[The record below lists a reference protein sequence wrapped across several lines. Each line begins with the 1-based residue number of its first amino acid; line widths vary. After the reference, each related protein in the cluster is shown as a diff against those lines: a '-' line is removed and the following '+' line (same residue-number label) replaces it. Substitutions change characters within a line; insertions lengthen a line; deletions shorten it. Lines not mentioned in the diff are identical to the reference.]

1 MTTLTCL
8 VAWLFLYLFAVSSL
22 SLCSINRDSREDAK
36 DGHAIGESDQPPAN
50 IKNPNGEIEMHL
62 STDEVVKEE
71 KVGGITENQHQ
82 QDSTKQKNS
91 GVLSSE
97 TVYQDVQNEPPID
110 PKPSPR
116 EQKHDQDESREKD
129 IVIPDDDDS
138 PTDNDPMPVNNDMDG
153 SSEDGLI
160 KQDISGD
167 NEITEDV
174 EEDSQQRELAQ
185 AEAEEDEIDKSEE
198 KHLDGDPNQDQ
209 ESSAEDISTD
219 TTKEPDPG
227 EKSVDA
233 KTEVVDENTEEEGA
247 NVSADDSH
255 LADNLEEIRTD
266 DKKDILKEQPSME
279 TFEETGERKL
289 PGTGEDEGEEIE
301 IDQQIDE
308 EIAGDNVVEQK
319 DEEEKKTKE
328 RGKEEETEP
337 EEKGG
342 EKSLDVKR
350 GLDEKDKETM
360 DDKDEELKQDQ
371 EDKTEDEKRSEVDSG
386 EGIKPTEEETKSNA
400 TDHDVIKTDEM
411 PSYDEWREKKLQ
423 QAKEDFDRELGQGER
438 NPAPAPKFNLNENSK
453 NHASADCGSKI
464 LGTNPEAQSPSAI
477 LNSNRDIY
485 MINPC
490 SAKSIWFTVELCE
503 PIQVKLIELANY
515 ELFSC
520 VPESFKVSISDRYPV
535 REWHQLGTFVAR
547 DERSLQNFPL
557 NEETMFAKYMR
568 IEMLTFFG
576 SEHFCPLSV
585 LRVFGTSM
593 VEEID
598 DAEGVDSASSTE
610 QDVLPVHPT
619 PLPEDLKGNGILD
632 HAKDAVFKLVE
643 KAAKVLTGSKS
654 DGEADTDK
662 SADDIGEEMP
672 MDRNFSDGKV
682 KEDGTQGSD
691 KESEPHNDRCN
702 GQEVCFQENYATAS
716 QHCCFSL
723 LAQAAGSIL
732 LCCKALKQRPKPIKP
747 GGETVEETSN
757 LLLPSQVPM
766 EVIQTKIEDTKD
778 KIEASIQTSIV
789 LEPTP
794 PDIYHGEDKKI
805 ESSSPPSIVFPSTDV
820 ARPIKS
826 SRSEIL
832 ATKTKTKQILHTSL
846 DQTQNMM
853 DVGGEINRLPSE
865 DKENKSEISVEPKP
879 VPLLKDSV
887 TEEKTKSKNKS
898 IDVEVAS
905 ASESNKSTNISHDV
919 PPIETITRPESEEK
933 EQPPVQTSDKDAIK
947 VNAAVGTTKP
957 SSQQIAKSEIDS
969 NVSEELED
977 KGSPPVADTIK
988 EENGANTTNKIQE
1001 SKREVNESTKVT
1013 QPSTL
1018 GEKPTSLAN
1027 NSKSTAAAA
1036 DVGNGSF
1043 SPSASSLGS
1052 LPHGVQKESV
1062 LMRLNNRIKTLE
1074 INMSL
1079 SGLYLEELSQ
1089 RYRKQMD
1096 EMQKAFNT
1104 KIKNVQDNAQKAQ
1117 ELRQQQVEY
1126 IQQLEKKLEKMTTD
1140 LENVTHRM
1148 DGILREVV
1156 ERHLFLMLCEVVVM
1170 VIVFSYCLRRS
1181 SSQSSHGINTSV
1193 GMATKSSGKKPVEE
1207 TGRRNSDGL
1216 LHVPMRDKISLSPGL
1231 GPGLGFMKD
1240 VGKTGSLDDLLIIG
1254 PTTPLR
1260 EALRQAS
1267 EPSKQRNRHKNKG
1280 RNKNSQRPASAASAT
1295 STESVPQDL
1304 VSSSS
1309 NSSIASS
1316 FSLSSTSSTKGL
1328 SSSATSKQST
1338 SGPST
1343 SGNRGLPSAANS
1355 RHSTAG
1361 LLFRGSA
1368 PVKKGSQGGMGGHQ
1382 QPQRDVPENIGQMNG
1397 EYQGH
1402 AGGGGGGKKNN
1413 QCINGYSKR

>member
-22 SLCSINRDSREDAK
+22 SLCSINRDLREDAK
-36 DGHAIGESDQPPAN
+36 DGFEIGESDQPPAN

-62 STDEVVKEE
+62 STDEGMKEE
-71 KVGGITENQHQ
+71 KDGGIAENQHQ
-82 QDSTKQKNS
+82 QDSTKEKNS

-97 TVYQDVQNEPPID
+97 TIYQDLQNEPSIE

-116 EQKHDQDESREKD
+116 EQKQDQDERREKD
-129 IVIPDDDDS
+129 VIPDDDDS
-138 PTDNDPMPVNNDMDG
+138 PTDNDSLPVNNDMDG
-153 SSEDGLI
+153 SSKDGLI

-167 NEITEDV
+167 NGITEDV
-174 EEDSQQRELAQ
+174 KEDSQQMELAQ
-185 AEAEEDEIDKSEE
+185 AEAEEEEIDKSEE

-219 TTKEPDPG
+219 ATKELDPG

-233 KTEVVDENTEEEGA
+233 KTEVVDEKTEKEGGLT
-247 NVSADDSH
+247 NDSD
-255 LADNLEEIRTD
+255 LAEHLEEIRAD
-266 DKKDILKEQPSME
+266 DKKDIVKEQPSTE
-279 TFEETGERKL
+279 AIEETDDSKIQGI
-289 PGTGEDEGEEIE
+289 GEDKEEDTV
-301 IDQQIDE
+301 IDQQIDKAE
-308 EIAGDNVVEQK
+308 EIAGDNVVEQR

-328 RGKEEETEP
+328 RGKEEETIT

-342 EKSLDVKR
+342 AKALDIKR
-350 GLDEKDKETM
+350 GSDEKDKGTM
-360 DDKDEELKQDQ
+360 DDKDEEIKQDQ
-371 EDKTEDEKRSEVDSG
+371 EDKAEERTKPETVSEA
-386 EGIKPTEEETKSNA
+386 GIKPTEEETKSNA

-438 NPAPAPKFNLNENSK
+438 NPAPTPKFNLNENSK

-662 SADDIGEEMP
+662 SADDIGEEML

-682 KEDGTQGSD
+682 KEDGTHGSD
-691 KESEPHNDRCN
+691 KENETHNDRCN

-732 LCCKALKQRPKPIKP
+732 LCCKALKRGPKPIKP

-757 LLLPSQVPM
+757 LLLPSQLPM
-766 EVIQTKIEDTKD
+766 EVIQTKIEDTRD

-805 ESSSPPSIVFPSTDV
+805 ESSSPPLIVFPSTDV
-820 ARPIKS
+820 AQPVKS

-832 ATKTKTKQILHTSL
+832 ATKTKTKQVLHTSL
-846 DQTQNMM
+846 DQTHNMM

-879 VPLLKDSV
+879 VPLLGDSV
-887 TEEKTKSKNKS
+887 TEEKTKAKNKS
-898 IDVEVAS
+898 MDVDVAS

-947 VNAAVGTTKP
+947 VNAAVGSTKS
-957 SSQQIAKSEIDS
+957 SSQRIESEINS

-977 KGSPPVADTIK
+977 KSSPPVADTIK
-988 EENGANTTNKIQE
+988 EENGANTTNKLQK
-1001 SKREVNESTKVT
+1001 SKQEVNESTKVT
-1013 QPSTL
+1013 QPSAL
-1018 GEKPTSLAN
+1018 GEKPSLAN
-1027 NSKSTAAAA
+1027 NSKSTAPAA

-1126 IQQLEKKLEKMTTD
+1126 IQQLEKKLEKVTTD

-1170 VIVFSYCLRRS
+1170 VIVFSYCLRSS
-1181 SSQSSHGINTSV
+1181 SSQSSHSINTSV
-1193 GMATKSSGKKPVEE
+1193 GMATKSSGKKPVKE

-1328 SSSATSKQST
+1328 SSTATSKQSS
-1338 SGPST
+1338 SGPSST
-1343 SGNRGLPSAANS
+1343 FGNKGLPSAANS

-1382 QPQRDVPENIGQMNG
+1382 QPQRGVPENVGQMNG